1 MMSITNI
8 YGFRI
13 YQNFLLGAVAIVY
26 LMLEILEAN
35 TLKEYPRYPGP
46 RPGEFQMPSK
56 FFILNAASF
65 FRTFPQFSKPESSP
79 ESISLK
85 KDRSMVIIPFSSSLE
100 L

>member
-56 FFILNAASF
+56 FFYPKRRLNFPHSILSILF
-65 FRTFPQFSKPESSP
+65 FQKRLFP
-79 ESISLK
+79 SLPGRP
-85 KDRSMVIIPFSSSLE
+85 DFR
-100 L
+100 